1 MSQVIRS
8 LICIMM
14 ATKNWSI
21 YGCITQVLHL
31 TIGDNT
37 GTVGDRT
44 PALWI
49 HKTRGVYIATAL
61 NGVASDAKF
70 FKTKKPALNEWTRV
84 EISQVKIGHKYF
96 FSVAIKGEKLWFVE
110 NTRPKEFTDVM
121 VFASSNW
128 YAAQDGSIRHFE
140 IENKVPGNDK
150 RWHSHLNTS
159 NLTHISVLMQD
170 LSSWSEWSGCTKNR
184 TQSTMACSITPESE
198 DCQIYME
205 RQDCVL
211 TGELFRFENLC
222 NRSSFC
228 TSQHQSMVFIVHLYA
243 SMILLLT
250 CRFQAK
256 VNGRNGASG
265 RLVPQL
271 AWKVFQWEGGHV
283 VLSHAKGTLLR
294 LKPARRQTA

>member
-1 MSQVIRS
+1 M
-8 LICIMM
+8 
-14 ATKNWSI
+14 
-21 YGCITQVLHL
+21 HL

-70 FKTKKPALNEWTRV
+70 FRTKKPALNEWTRV
-84 EISQVKIGHKYF
+84 EISQVKNGRKYL
-96 FSVAIKGEKLWFVE
+96 FSVAIKGETLWSEE

-128 YAAQDGSIRHFE
+128 YAAQDGSIRQFE

-150 RWHSHLNTS
+150 RWHSQLNTS

-211 TGELFRFENLC
+211 TGELFCFENLC
-222 NRSSFC
+222 NRSSVLHF
-228 TSQHQSMVFIVHLYA
+228 SA
-243 SMILLLT
+243 SKYGIH
-250 CRFQAK
+250 CSSIC
-256 VNGRNGASG
+256 VNH
-265 RLVPQL
+265 PP
-271 AWKVFQWEGGHV
+271 KY
-283 VLSHAKGTLLR
+283 
-294 LKPARRQTA
+294 

>member
-1 MSQVIRS
+1 M
-8 LICIMM
+8 
-14 ATKNWSI
+14 
-21 YGCITQVLHL
+21 HL

-61 NGVASDAKF
+61 NGVASVAKF
-70 FKTKKPALNEWTRV
+70 FKTKKPVLNEWTRV
-84 EISQVKIGHKYF
+84 EISQVKNGRKYL
-96 FSVAIKGEKLWFVE
+96 FSVAIKGETLWSEE

-170 LSSWSEWSGCTKNR
+170 LSSWSAWSVCTKNR
-184 TQSTMACSITPESE
+184 TQSTMACSISPESE
-198 DCQIYME
+198 DCQTFME

-211 TGELFRFENLC
+211 TGEIFAKDC
-222 NRSSFC
+222 
-228 TSQHQSMVFIVHLYA
+228 
-243 SMILLLT
+243 LLT
-250 CRFQAK
+250 LVK
-256 VNGRNGASG
+256 S
-265 RLVPQL
+265 RLALGSPGCSFVCD
-271 AWKVFQWEGGHV
+271 
-283 VLSHAKGTLLR
+283 HAKNGPIHRKMVVACPLVITSKVKFFFR
-294 LKPARRQTA
+294 PNKTRKGE